1 MLGLGTVLTQ
11 CDDEGK
17 EFAVAN
23 ASHLNNATE
32 SCYSSYEGD
41 CLATAWAL
49 AHFKCYLFGT

>member
-1 MLGLGTVLTQ
+1 MLTQ